1 MIIIS
6 SFIAQFVLICSSV
19 DCSKLMAI
27 IIIYDHLCNTDSLI
41 TFIINLFNY
50 ENQKFPTI
58 NELPVLSSLN
68 RIQNRYTFEIDRK

>member
-1 MIIIS
+1 
-6 SFIAQFVLICSSV
+6 
-19 DCSKLMAI
+19 MAI